1 MRPVVLVAQSNSA
14 DPLINEPSILPSA
27 DMIGMI
33 DPAWKDE
40 VVERA
45 AAAFEPC
52 QNTAA
57 SGLEEL
63 ELNGSAG
70 LLLNP
75 STDCVEKGARRARV
89 SRLVRI
95 GNVLSVVND

>member
-14 DPLINEPSILPSA
+14 DPLVDEPSILPSA

-45 AAAFEPC
+45 AAGVRAMPEYC
-52 QNTAA
+52 RA
-57 SGLEEL
+57 
-63 ELNGSAG
+63 GSRSS
-70 LLLNP
+70 N
-75 STDCVEKGARRARV
+75 
-89 SRLVRI
+89 
-95 GNVLSVVND
+95 